1 MKTLKSDFAL
11 QLGHCLHAFYGGRL
25 PSFAKIARDF
35 SLRSPHLPHVTA
47 ETIRN
52 WTRGTAIPH
61 VSRMQVLV
69 EWLGPEVASAF
80 DHHAR
85 ALLTGEPR
93 ENSNRL
99 LAEPVQADQQC
110 DEVDATTE
118 SLLSIFKRLND
129 QERQAVFEI
138 AQLLVA
144 RHGGATQGNGH
155 LPEVAPNTHDPVD
168 LEPDA

>member
-47 ETIRN
+47 GTIRN

-80 DHHAR
+80 DNHAR
-85 ALLTGEPR
+85 ALLTGKPV

-99 LAEPVQADQQC
+99 LTEPDQADG
-110 DEVDATTE
+110 VDATSR

-144 RHGGATQGNGH
+144 RHDGAPQGNGH
-155 LPEVAPNTHDPVD
+155 LTEVAPNTRDPVD
-168 LEPDA
+168 LEQDA